1 MDNTLNEMKEQLQLL
16 HHKLE
21 QQNIVNDNLLRKVIH
36 HNVRRINR
44 DTLIMTIVSVISV
57 PYCACLFWW
66 MHLSLAFTLVTILF
80 LTIAIVYTLYAH
92 QGIRTSLLINSSTA
106 EVARRIAR
114 MKMLYARWLRFSIPV
129 IVCWTAWFAYEIMSL
144 VGISA
149 HERKG
154 ILIGAAVGGT
164 IGAILGYFTYRRTQ
178 RLASQILDQIKEQP
192 EE

>member
-1 MDNTLNEMKEQLQLL
+1 MDNTFNEMKEQLQLL

-80 LTIAIVYTLYAH
+80 L
-92 QGIRTSLLINSSTA
+92 Q
-106 EVARRIAR
+106 
-114 MKMLYARWLRFSIPV
+114 
-129 IVCWTAWFAYEIMSL
+129 
-144 VGISA
+144 
-149 HERKG
+149 
-154 ILIGAAVGGT
+154 
-164 IGAILGYFTYRRTQ
+164 
-178 RLASQILDQIKEQP
+178 SQ
-192 EE
+192 